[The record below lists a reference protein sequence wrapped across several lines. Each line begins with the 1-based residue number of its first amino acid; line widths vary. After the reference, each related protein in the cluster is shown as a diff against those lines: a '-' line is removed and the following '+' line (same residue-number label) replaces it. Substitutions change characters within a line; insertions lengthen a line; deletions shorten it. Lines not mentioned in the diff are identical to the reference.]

1 MELRSKSDDTKI
13 FIAIVCLFIGFFF
26 IWNIGAHVA
35 DIYELRLD
43 AETCSRVKE
52 LGLSPSAGCVITAPF
67 RPFGL
72 GPPTGYMTLPDGN
85 DIQISPIA
93 ANRTAR
99 GAKWT
104 ASMKAQFWTALLFLV
119 ASLML
124 LFSVFRDKK

>member
-1 MELRSKSDDTKI
+1 MELRSKRDDTKI
-13 FIAIVCLFIGFFF
+13 FTAIVCLFIGFFF

-52 LGLSPSAGCVITAPF
+52 LGLSPSTDCVITAPF

-72 GPPTGYMTLPDGN
+72 GPPTGYLTLPDGS

-93 ANRTAR
+93 AKQTGR
-99 GAKWT
+99 GAELT
-104 ASMKAQFWTALLFLV
+104 ASMKAQFWTTLLFWV